1 MLQKFGLPALAL
13 VALCFAVYHVVTA
26 NQTPPKLE
34 PPVTP
39 ARTPYG
45 KGVSGAGLVE
55 PETENISI
63 GSHLSG
69 IVETV
74 FVKVGDRVQSGQPL
88 FQLDSRAIQAELAV
102 RQAALRAA
110 QVQLDK
116 LRAMPR
122 PSERPSFE
130 ARVREAKANWLDKL
144 DLLNRARRLYA
155 SRANSEEERV
165 RAEQAEQVAREQ
177 LRKAEADL
185 ALFNEGA
192 WKPDVQIAEAAVAQ
206 QKAMVQ
212 QTQTELERLK
222 VLAPQLPVSEM
233 EVLQINIRPG
243 EFVHTLGGT
252 AFIVL
257 GSTRRLY
264 VRVDID
270 EHDIHRFNPEA
281 PAKAMLRGD
290 PKQEFPLS
298 FVRIEPYVI
307 PKKSLTGQNTER
319 VDTRV
324 LQVIYA
330 LGPGPRKLF
339 VGQQVDVYIEDAAH
353 KD

>member
-1 MLQKFGLPALAL
+1 MLQKFELPALAL

-165 RAEQAEQVAREQ
+165 RAEQA
-177 LRKAEADL
+177 
-185 ALFNEGA
+185 
-192 WKPDVQIAEAAVAQ
+192 
-206 QKAMVQ
+206 
-212 QTQTELERLK
+212 
-222 VLAPQLPVSEM
+222 
-233 EVLQINIRPG
+233 
-243 EFVHTLGGT
+243 
-252 AFIVL
+252 
-257 GSTRRLY
+257 
-264 VRVDID
+264 
-270 EHDIHRFNPEA
+270 
-281 PAKAMLRGD
+281 
-290 PKQEFPLS
+290 
-298 FVRIEPYVI
+298 
-307 PKKSLTGQNTER
+307 
-319 VDTRV
+319 
-324 LQVIYA
+324 
-330 LGPGPRKLF
+330 
-339 VGQQVDVYIEDAAH
+339 
-353 KD
+353 

>member
-1 MLQKFGLPALAL
+1 
-13 VALCFAVYHVVTA
+13 LCFAVYHVVTA
-26 NQTPPKLE
+26 NQTPPKLQ

-45 KGVSGAGLVE
+45 KGVSGAGIVE

-69 IVETV
+69 IVEV
-74 FVKVGDRVQSGQPL
+74 VHVKVGDRVQSGQLL
-88 FQLDSRAIQAELAV
+88 FQLDARALEAELTV
-102 RQAALRAA
+102 RRAALEAA
-110 QVQLDK
+110 KAQQEK

-122 PSERPSFE
+122 TSERPPLE
-130 ARVREAKANWLDKL
+130 ARVRETRANLADKV
-144 DLLNRARRLYA
+144 DVLNRARRLYA
-155 SRANSEEERV
+155 SRANSEEERI
-165 RAEQAEQVAREQ
+165 RAEQAEQMAREQ
-177 LRKAEADL
+177 FRKAEADL

-192 WKPDVQIAEAAVAQ
+192 WKPDLQIAEAAVMQ
-206 QKAMVQ
+206 QQAMVR

-222 VLAPQLPVSEM
+222 VAAPRLPVSEM

-252 AFIVL
+252 PYIVL

-270 EHDIHRFNPEA
+270 EHDIHRLQTNA
-281 PAKAMLRGD
+281 PAKAILRGD

-298 FVRIEPYVI
+298 LVRIEPYVI
-307 PKKSLTGQNTER
+307 PKKSLTGNNTER

-324 LQVIYA
+324 LQVLYA

-339 VGQQVDVYIEDAAH
+339 VGQQVDVYIEDAAR